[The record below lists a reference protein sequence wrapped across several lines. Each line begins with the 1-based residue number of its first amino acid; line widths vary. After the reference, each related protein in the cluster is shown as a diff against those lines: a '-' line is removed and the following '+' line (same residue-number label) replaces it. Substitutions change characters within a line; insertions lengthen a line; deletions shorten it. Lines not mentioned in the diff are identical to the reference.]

1 MPPTTEPTVSD
12 IYYKL
17 GGLEGK
23 LDAHHLALSKELVVT
38 AERLNDHSK
47 RIGSLEQG
55 RAKTAG
61 MILVISPL
69 VAAVVSVAIAFLKGL
84 FA

>member
-23 LDAHHLALSKELVVT
+23 LDAHHQALSKELVVT
-38 AERLNDHSK
+38 SERLNDHSK
-47 RIGSLEQG
+47 RIGVLERG
-55 RAKTAG
+55 AAKTAG
-61 MILVISPL
+61 MVLVITPL
-69 VAAVVSVAIAFLKGL
+69 IAAAVSIATKLLQGQ
-84 FA
+84 